1 MVRVSSPSFSFQ
13 ESLCVKK
20 QMLNITYLTSMSGS
34 SQICVHDCESILW
47 RNLDSLV
54 LFIRLSTVT
63 SGAGFTQ
70 PSGTF
75 LRFLTLISPTV
86 S

>member
-1 MVRVSSPSFSFQ
+1 
-13 ESLCVKK
+13 
-20 QMLNITYLTSMSGS
+20 MLKNKSVDQTSMSGS

-47 RNLDSLV
+47 RILDRLV
-54 LFIRLSTVT
+54 LFGRLSTVT

-70 PSGTF
+70 PTGTF
-75 LRFLTLISPTV
+75 LRCLILISPTV